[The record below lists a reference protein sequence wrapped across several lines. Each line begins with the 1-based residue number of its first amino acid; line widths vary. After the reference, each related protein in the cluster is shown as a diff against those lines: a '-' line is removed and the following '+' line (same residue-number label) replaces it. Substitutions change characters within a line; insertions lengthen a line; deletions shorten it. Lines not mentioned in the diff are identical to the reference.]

1 MRSLAA
7 HAAYVEVSVTNIPPD
22 GRLVPPRPAAQAELQ
37 ALLDEIPQWP
47 DDMLLH
53 MHKRFA
59 ESRLFRVHHAA
70 DGPLTDRARIL
81 LHATKA
87 EIILRGLDAGEPL

>member
-7 HAAYVEVSVTNIPPD
+7 RAAYVEVSVTNIPPD
-22 GRLVPPRPAAQAELQ
+22 GRRISPRPQAQAELQ
-37 ALLDEIPQWP
+37 ALLDEIPLWS
-47 DDMLLH
+47 DDILLH
-53 MHKRFA
+53 MHRRFA

-81 LHATKA
+81 LHATRA
-87 EIILRGLDAGEPL
+87 EIILRGLNPGEPH